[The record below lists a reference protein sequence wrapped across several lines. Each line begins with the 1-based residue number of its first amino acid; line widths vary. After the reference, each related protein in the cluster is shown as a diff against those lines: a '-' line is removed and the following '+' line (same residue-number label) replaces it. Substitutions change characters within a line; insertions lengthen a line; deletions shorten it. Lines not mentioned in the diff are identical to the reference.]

1 MASLFPLLVAGSLG
15 LGLAYGYMG
24 LAVPGGLE
32 WPLLLALVAASGFL
46 VGLGLDAGGG
56 GLGGAALL
64 GVAYG
69 LLVLATGALAGFLLA
84 GPLGVEPGITAAT
97 GAAGGWY
104 SLAGPMVSAVDP
116 AWGLAALVAN
126 IAREA
131 LHIALYPVLAGRGLR
146 VEAVVLGG
154 ATTMDTGLPVV
165 VLHGGPRASAVAVA
179 QGVTVTLLAPAVLAW
194 LLGL

>member
-1 MASLFPLLVAGSLG
+1 MASLFPLMVAASLG
-15 LGLAYGYMG
+15 LGLAAGRYGLG
-24 LAVPGGLE
+24 VPEGVV
-32 WPLLLALVAASGFL
+32 WPLLLLLVASSGFL
-46 VGLGLDAGGG
+46 VGLGLRGSGA
-56 GLGGAALL
+56 GLGSHALL

-69 LLVLATGALAGFLLA
+69 FLVLTTGALAGLLLSRI
-84 GPLGVEPGITAAT
+84 LGVDPGVAAAT

-104 SLAGPMVSAVDP
+104 SLAGPMVSRLDP
-116 AWGLAALVAN
+116 AWGLGALVAN

-131 LHIALYPVLAGRGLR
+131 VHIAAYPLLARRGLR

-165 VLHGGPRASAVAVA
+165 ALHGGPGAAAVAVA
-179 QGVTVTLLAPAVLAW
+179 QGVTVTMAAPAVLAW